1 VIKNRR
7 RENRVDIRSG
17 IYVWDEI
24 EDALMGQLA
33 NVSYGGMLVITEH
46 ALPINAVYQV
56 RIQPRKAST
65 ALPPFTLGVE
75 TLWAQPG
82 PGHHS
87 YWVGMRIVDVSE
99 DGKARLRE
107 LMEMQGA

>member
-7 RENRVDIRSG
+7 REKRVDIRSG

-24 EDALMGQLA
+24 EDAPLGQLA
-33 NVSYGGMLVITEH
+33 NVSRGGLMVVTEQ
-46 ALPINAVYQV
+46 ALPTDAVYQV
-56 RIQPRKAST
+56 RIQPADAS
-65 ALPPFTLGVE
+65 AAMPPFSLGVE
-75 TLWAQPG
+75 TLWINPG

-87 YWVGMRIVDVSE
+87 YWVGMRIIDISE

-107 LMEMQGA
+107 LMEM